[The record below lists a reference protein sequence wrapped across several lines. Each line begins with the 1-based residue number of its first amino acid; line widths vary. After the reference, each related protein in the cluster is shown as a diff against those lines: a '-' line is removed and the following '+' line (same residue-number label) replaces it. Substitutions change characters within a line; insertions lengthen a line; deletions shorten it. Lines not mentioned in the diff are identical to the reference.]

1 MGGLA
6 LGLVNFGSLYVLL
19 LAYDAM
25 LMARAM
31 VVPVLNLSVIVVAT
45 IGGMWIFG
53 DRLDRQARWGVA
65 LATASIGLMMLFA

>member
-1 MGGLA
+1 
-6 LGLVNFGSLYVLL
+6 
-19 LAYDAM
+19 M
-25 LMARAM
+25 LMDRAM